1 MRRRTLLGWAAGG
14 VAAAGL
20 GLGAWSFAW
29 EPGLRLRL
37 VRHRVASAGWTQG
50 MPPLRIACVA
60 DPHLGGPH
68 TPPERLARAVAL
80 VNALEPDLVA
90 VLGDYLADHRF
101 VTRRPGTPEVAGILA
116 GLRAPLGVHAVLGNH
131 DWWED
136 AQAQARRVPLPRA
149 AAAFAEAGLPVLHN
163 DARRLRHAGRD
174 VWVVGL
180 GSQWAYLRRGDGS
193 RGIEGADRL
202 DQALAA
208 VRDPAAPVIL
218 LAHEPDVFPRVPPAG
233 RVALTLSGH
242 THGGQVRIAGWSPV
256 VPSRYGNRYAWGH
269 VEEAGRHLVVSGGV
283 GNSLL
288 PVRFGMPSEITL
300 VELGGVRA

>member
-14 VAAAGL
+14 VVAAGA

-29 EPGLRLRL
+29 EPALRLRL
-37 VRHRVASAGWTQG
+37 VRHRVASAAWPEG

-90 VLGDYLADHRF
+90 VLGDFLADHRF
-101 VTRRPGTPEVAGILA
+101 VTRRPDMAEAAGILA

-136 AQAQARRVPLPRA
+136 PDAQARRVPLPRA

-163 DARRLRHAGRD
+163 AARRLRHAGRAL
-174 VWVVGL
+174 WVAGL
-180 GSQWAYLRRGDGS
+180 GSQWAYLRRGA
-193 RGIEGADRL
+193 RGFDGADRL
-202 DQALAA
+202 DEALAA
-208 VRDPAAPVIL
+208 VRDPAAPVVL
-218 LAHEPDVFPRVPPAG
+218 LAHEPDVFARPPPR

-269 VEEAGRHLVVSGGV
+269 VEEEGRHLVVSGGI

-288 PVRFGMPSEITL
+288 PVRLGMPSEITL
-300 VELGGVRA
+300 VELGGDAPA